1 MVKRRL
7 QQRDAQFKFDVVMKM
22 LTGQE
27 TVEKLCSEH
36 NVPRGTLYNWRTQL
50 LQQGPQ
56 IFEAGLSKRE
66 KAAEERI
73 AELERMVGRL
83 TMEVE
88 VLKKA
93 SSLLSSRSAK
103 DEA

>member
-1 MVKRRL
+1 MVKPYRR
-7 QQRDAQFKFDVVMKM
+7 RDAQFKFDVVMKM

-27 TVEKLCSEH
+27 TVEKLCSEYS
-36 NVPRGTLYNWRTQL
+36 VPRGTLYHWRDQL
-50 LQQGPQ
+50 LELGPQ
-56 IFEAGLSKRE
+56 IFEVQARRDE

>member
-1 MVKRRL
+1 MVKAYRR
-7 QQRDAQFKFDVVMKM
+7 RDAQFKFDVVIKM
-22 LTGQE
+22 LTGQD
-27 TVEKLCSEH
+27 TVEKLCAEYG
-36 NVPRGTLYNWRTQL
+36 VPRGTRYEWRTQL
-50 LQQGPQ
+50 LGPGPQ
-56 IFEAGLSKRE
+56 IFEAGASKRE

-93 SSLLSSRSAK
+93 STLLSSHSAK